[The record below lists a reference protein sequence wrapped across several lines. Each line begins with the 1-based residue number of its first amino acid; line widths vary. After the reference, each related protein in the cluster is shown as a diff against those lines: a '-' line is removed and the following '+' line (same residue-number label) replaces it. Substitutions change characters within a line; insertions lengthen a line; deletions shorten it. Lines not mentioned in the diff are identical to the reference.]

1 MIALSRRPGP
11 PLDHAVASLWYH
23 RSAPRPFALER
34 VLPTGAAQLVVN
46 LREDRTR
53 IYDLAARA
61 QMGPGAVLTG
71 ARTTFEIIDTDEQE
85 HIVGVVFQPGGA
97 GPFFAMPASELSGPD
112 VPLECLWS
120 PAEVACLRERLLG
133 APTPAVALAI
143 LEATLAARFRPT
155 PPDPA
160 VAAALAAFHRA
171 PHAIRVEAVA
181 DAVGLSRKR
190 LLERF
195 RAAVGLTPK
204 QFCRVR
210 RFQQALAQAHRSE
223 DVDWADVAA
232 SCGYYDQ
239 AHFIHDF
246 RGFSGL
252 TPTGYRDART
262 AFRNHVTFLQSPA
275 G

>member
-1 MIALSRRPGP
+1 MVALSRRPAP
-11 PLDHAVASLWYH
+11 PLDRAIASLWYY

-46 LREDRTR
+46 LKEDRTR
-53 IYDLAARA
+53 IYDLEMRA
-61 QMGPGAVLTG
+61 HVAPGAVLTG
-71 ARTTFEIIDTDEQE
+71 ARATFEIIDTDEQE
-85 HIVGVVFQPGGA
+85 HVVGVVFHPGGA
-97 GPFFAMPASELSGPD
+97 GPFFGMPAGEFAGPD

-120 PAEVACLRERLLG
+120 PADVSRLRERLVG
-133 APTPAVALAI
+133 AATPAAALEI
-143 LEATLAARFRPT
+143 LEATLRARHRPT
-155 PPDPA
+155 PPDAA
-160 VAAALAAFHRA
+160 VAAALAAFHRT
-171 PHAIRVEAVA
+171 PHAVRVEAVA
-181 DAVGLSRKR
+181 GAVGLSRKR

-195 RAAVGLTPK
+195 RHAVGLTPK

-210 RFQQALAQAHRSE
+210 RFQQALSQAHAAE

-246 RGFSGL
+246 RAFSGL